1 MRLLPIFVLLVGIS
15 VAVGLSSIYVVDER
29 KQALVLEFGKV
40 KEIKTDPGLYFKMP
54 TPINTV
60 MFYDKRILPLE
71 TDDLE
76 VNPADNRRLLVN
88 AFARWRISDVQ
99 KFRQAAQ
106 TQANGERR
114 LDEIL
119 KTELREVLGLV
130 TSDEILS
137 DERAPLMLRIREG
150 SRSQADAL
158 GVEIVDV
165 RIRRADLPA
174 QNLQATY
181 ERMRAERAQEAAD
194 ERARG
199 REAAQIRRA
208 EADRQAVEIVSEAR
222 REGEIVRGKADAER
236 NKIFADA
243 FGRDQEFFAFYRS
256 LTAYEN
262 ALKGNNSTMV
272 LSPDS
277 EFFEYLNSETLAA
290 PAQ

>member
-1 MRLLPIFVLLVGIS
+1 MRVLPILVLLIGIG
-15 VAVGLSSIYVVDER
+15 VAVGLSSVYILDER

-40 KEIKTDPGLYFKMP
+40 KEVKTEPGLYFKLP

-60 MFYDKRILPLE
+60 LYYDKRILPLE
-71 TDDLE
+71 TDNLE
-76 VNPADNRRLLVN
+76 VNPADNRRLVVN

-99 KFRQAAQ
+99 QFRQAAQ
-106 TQANGERR
+106 TQANGENR
-114 LDEIL
+114 LERIL
-119 KTELREVLGLV
+119 NAQLREVLGRV
-130 TSDEILS
+130 TSDAILS
-137 DERAPLMLRIREG
+137 DERAPLMLQIREG
-150 SRSQADAL
+150 SRSQADSL
-158 GVEIVDV
+158 GIEIVDV
-165 RIRRADLPA
+165 RIRRADLPP

-208 EADRQAVEIVSEAR
+208 EADRQAVEVVSEAR
-222 REGEIVRGKADAER
+222 REGEIVRGRADAER

-290 PAQ
+290 PQ